1 MEIQQ
6 KAKKKYEKIPQHIED
21 AATIA
26 VDSAY
31 HVHKNLGPGL
41 LEKSYERFMEIELKK
56 RGCSVKRQVKLPI
69 TYEGVE
75 YDEYFI
81 IDMLVDN
88 YLILELKAV
97 EHVLPLHKYQL
108 LTYLKLSGHRLGLL
122 INFND
127 TNIGDGIS
135 RIIS

>member
-41 LEKSYERFMEIELKK
+41 IEKSYERFMEIELKK

-97 EHVLPLHKYQL
+97 
-108 LTYLKLSGHRLGLL
+108 
-122 INFND
+122 
-127 TNIGDGIS
+127 
-135 RIIS
+135 